1 MQESILQGMQLFLRS
16 TSESSS
22 VEDHAE
28 TAVKIARATGAH
40 GGGVRRGRRAAAASP
55 WLQCEDA
62 TLLQCAQ

>member
-40 GGGVRRGRRAAAASP
+40 GGGCEEGSEGCGRVPMAAV
-55 WLQCEDA
+55 
-62 TLLQCAQ
+62 

>member
-16 TSESSS
+16 ASESSS

-55 WLQCEDA
+55 
-62 TLLQCAQ
+62 